1 MYVIMGAMK
10 EAGYRSAMQ
19 YLDLAKQEHIQRG
32 HPWTAQHVLAY
43 KVCARSCRRG
53 LGPAKQ
59 ASALPL
65 DKLATLDQASCSVS
79 LGPVPAVTST
89 IVASWWLLRE
99 IEASRARVR
108 HVTLDFGT
116 KTAAWLLPSSKTD
129 VMALGAVRKH
139 SCSCTVLPPALC
151 PFHALASLIHGKCP
165 EDPVFCDA
173 EGRPPSKSGWADT
186 FQDIAAALGLPLVL
200 QNGARAYTGH
210 SARATGA
217 QFLATR
223 GIELWRIQIF
233 GRWGSDIILRYLREA
248 PLAHLS
254 ELAVESGHGES
265 IARIRGE
272 LEALLSKA
280 NPILA
285 IPDEAWRE
293 EGVGGRAAS
302 GPSPL
307 ARLAVQ
313 LGLWAG
319 QVDVFITAPSLALR
333 DVTSCTAAPGSALL
347 AVEVAVWD
355 GIGCRLSQVS
365 NPHPVAEIRLRLD
378 AENRGTV
385 AGTRDVLT
393 MMINWASRTHF
404 AAAREAYSIVPEF
417 GGELPNPA
425 AGAVLAFAVRGT
437 VSPLTVH
444 FPTAVETAY
453 YATCGADMHLQLSL
467 MRLKL
472 QLSFNLG
479 ISSVLRI
486 VASGRTLEARNWAM
500 LPNNFDLSN
509 VASSCKQ
516 FGILGALGGLLMVN
530 VATVGLFWY
539 DKHQA
544 KTGGWRVP
552 EKTLQGTAA
561 LGGWPAGYV
570 AMQMFHH
577 KTKKQSFRVGYHA
590 ATACNVGLCSA
601 GLASCVGA
609 AGRAVGQANHRS
621 PPPRPRGR
629 GRGRARH

>member
-1 MYVIMGAMK
+1 MGQGPGGIGNGPGVVNNRHGEPQAYGRGSAARALESLNDPSHCRALLLSESRASTAVGPAESRLKLWETMSVRASLEPFHLTPDGMYVIMGAMK

-53 LGPAKQ
+53 LGPTKQ

-129 VMALGAVRKH
+129 VVALGAVRKH

-151 PFHALASLIHGKCP
+151 PFHALASLIHGKSP

-186 FQDIAAALGLPLVL
+186 FQGIAAALGLPLVL

-272 LEALLSKA
+272 LEALLAKA

-293 EGVGGRAAS
+293 EGPLRARPAPLPEQCRKHLILNTARGGKLHKCLTDLSTPGNALNPRCWRTCCLWLFAS
-302 GPSPL
+302 GEAKFSWVPGNHRGRKCKHCFPGV
-307 ARLAVQ
+307 RR
-313 LGLWAG
+313 
-319 QVDVFITAPSLALR
+319 APS
-333 DVTSCTAAPGSALL
+333 GSS
-347 AVEVAVWD
+347 E
-355 GIGCRLSQVS
+355 
-365 NPHPVAEIRLRLD
+365 
-378 AENRGTV
+378 
-385 AGTRDVLT
+385 
-393 MMINWASRTHF
+393 
-404 AAAREAYSIVPEF
+404 
-417 GGELPNPA
+417 
-425 AGAVLAFAVRGT
+425 
-437 VSPLTVH
+437 
-444 FPTAVETAY
+444 
-453 YATCGADMHLQLSL
+453 
-467 MRLKL
+467 
-472 QLSFNLG
+472 
-479 ISSVLRI
+479 SS
-486 VASGRTLEARNWAM
+486 SG
-500 LPNNFDLSN
+500 
-509 VASSCKQ
+509 SSSS
-516 FGILGALGGLLMVN
+516 
-530 VATVGLFWY
+530 
-539 DKHQA
+539 
-544 KTGGWRVP
+544 TG
-552 EKTLQGTAA
+552 
-561 LGGWPAGYV
+561 
-570 AMQMFHH
+570 
-577 KTKKQSFRVGYHA
+577 S
-590 ATACNVGLCSA
+590 S
-601 GLASCVGA
+601 S
-609 AGRAVGQANHRS
+609 S
-621 PPPRPRGR
+621 SSDSS
-629 GRGRARH
+629 